1 MKKQHLLILALCL
14 FTVAF
19 YAQEGH
25 VQQPGNG
32 FTAAGLNTGAS
43 KTGSTYFGEN
53 AGKNATG
60 STSTFIGYNTGIS
73 NTGIGGVFVGNNAG
87 YSNTNGYRNTFLG
100 GYSGHSNTTGFRNS
114 FLGYQSGF
122 ENSTGKHN
130 VMIGDR
136 SGYFNTIGHSNTF
149 IGALS
154 GYKNVSGNYNTFSG
168 RYSGFSNT
176 TGDRNTILG
185 YQSGFLNTTGR
196 QNVMIG
202 DLAGYS
208 NINGTYNTFLG
219 SASGNKNTS
228 GNYNVFNGYQA
239 GYLNTSGHRNT
250 FLGFQSGYKN
260 NSSQGSVFIGHQAG
274 FNETTGNK
282 LYIDNS
288 STTAPLIYGDFTKN
302 ELTVNGK
309 LGIGTKS
316 PGARLEI
323 KSSWGNWISLRD
335 SYNNDIYGFHNP
347 NNGGRL
353 ELYIKD
359 GITNQNKF
367 GVFTIRKSGNIGIGT
382 NNPSEKLQVNGLIR
396 MNKATSVDNN
406 SPGLILASNDD
417 FLYDGQYINHYGFG
431 FHGYQDGTTTFV
443 EPSNSYMSGYFG
455 IDFFSS
461 GKNRMR
467 ISRDGIVSI
476 GTVERPTGYK
486 LAVAGNIISEEVK
499 VKLQSS
505 GWPDFVFEKDYPLP
519 SLKSVE
525 QHINLHGHL
534 KDIPSSKEVV
544 NNGILLGSMN
554 AKLLQKIEELT
565 LYTIQQQKELEA
577 QHQKNK
583 SLEARLEA
591 LEVHLK
597 N

>member
-1 MKKQHLLILALCL
+1 MKKTNLTLLLIFNISLL
-14 FTVAF
+14 FAQLDDTSSTNNGAMIFGDGTGTLYQFAGDQRGTDTTNQSQGGFGILSGSHQISPIVWMYGNTNRNAFQVRKKGYNSTV
-19 YAQEGH
+19 Q
-25 VQQPGNG
+25 N
-32 FTAAGLNTGAS
+32 
-43 KTGSTYFGEN
+43 GSTLFHVG
-53 AGKNATG
+53 ATG
-60 STSTFIGYNTGIS
+60 NV
-73 NTGIGGVFVGNNAG
+73 GIGTTTPSEKLHVNGNIL
-87 YSNTNGYRNTFLG
+87 SNKLMLNDPNRTIDWNTIW
-100 GYSGHSNTTGFRNS
+100 
-114 FLGYQSGF
+114 QSGF
-122 ENSTGKHN
+122 YESYNATNGPESGGWFWGLNMNHVSNSSTYKYNGQIAIKNSSSSPTMYFRSTNRLGAGTWAKIITDIGNKVIITGNVGIGTTNPQYKLHVNSGVQLRKTSIGATSASSENSWIRDDWLTGSYGPPKWN
-130 VMIGDR
+130 QATAKWVRPG
-136 SGYFNTIGHSNTF
+136 
-149 IGALS
+149 
-154 GYKNVSGNYNTFSG
+154 
-168 RYSGFSNT
+168 
-176 TGDRNTILG
+176 
-185 YQSGFLNTTGR
+185 
-196 QNVMIG
+196 
-202 DLAGYS
+202 
-208 NINGTYNTFLG
+208 GTYNDVGGVIFQDEGTYFIRDNRGTQLEYTNNEFLEK
-219 SASGNKNTS
+219 A
-228 GNYNVFNGYQA
+228 
-239 GYLNTSGHRNT
+239 YLFAH
-250 FLGFQSGYKN
+250 
-260 NSSQGSVFIGHQAG
+260 I
-274 FNETTGNK
+274 
-282 LYIDNS
+282 
-288 STTAPLIYGDFTKN
+288 ST
-302 ELTVNGK
+302 
-309 LGIGTKS
+309 
-316 PGARLEI
+316 
-323 KSSWGNWISLRD
+323 
-335 SYNNDIYGFHNP
+335 
-347 NNGGRL
+347 
-353 ELYIKD
+353 
-359 GITNQNKF
+359 
-367 GVFTIRKSGNIGIGT
+367 GNIGIGT
-382 NNPSEKLQVNGLIR
+382 NNPSEKLHVNGLIR
-396 MNKATSVDNN
+396 INKATSVDNN

-443 EPSNSYMSGYFG
+443 EPSNSYVSGYFG